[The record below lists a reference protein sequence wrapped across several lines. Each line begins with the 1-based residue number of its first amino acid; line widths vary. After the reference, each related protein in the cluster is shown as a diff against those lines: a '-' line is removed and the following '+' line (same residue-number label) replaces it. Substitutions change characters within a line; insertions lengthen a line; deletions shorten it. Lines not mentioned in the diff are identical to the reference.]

1 MKAFWAIVKRDLRG
15 YFLSPIFYAVAT
27 VFLILTG
34 LLFYTN
40 LIVYTQISFSSI
52 QDPYYSETLNL
63 ASDFIR
69 PLAANFAVIFLFF
82 IPAITMR
89 SLSEEKRA
97 GTLEL
102 MLTYPISDAQVILGK
117 FCAIMITMA
126 SLLILTLVCPVL
138 LMIWSTPEP
147 ALIASA
153 YLGFLLMVSVFAA
166 AGILASAVT
175 ENQIIA
181 ALVAFGLNL
190 VLWMAGW
197 LTSSDSGWIHESL
210 NHVSIIN
217 HFEPLIKGV
226 VSITD
231 LVYFL
236 TVTILFLFLTGQVL
250 ESKKWRG

>member
-1 MKAFWAIVKRDLRG
+1 MKAFWAIVNRDLRG

-27 VFLILTG
+27 VFLLLTG
-34 LLFYTN
+34 LLFYSN
-40 LIVYTQISFSSI
+40 LVVYTQISFSSM
-52 QDPYYSETLNL
+52 QNPYFSETLNL
-63 ASDFIR
+63 AADFIR

-89 SLSEEKRA
+89 SFSEEKRA

-102 MLTYPISDAQVILGK
+102 MLTYPVSDFQVILGK
-117 FCAIMITMA
+117 FAAVLITM
-126 SLLILTLVCPVL
+126 SFLLILTLIYPGL
-138 LMIWSTPEP
+138 LFAWSTPEP
-147 ALIASA
+147 ALIAST
-153 YLGFLLMVSVFAA
+153 YLGFLMMVSIFTA
-166 AGILASAVT
+166 AGILASSAT

-197 LTSSDSGWIHESL
+197 LSPQDGGLLHQILDHL
-210 NHVSIIN
+210 SIIN

-226 VSITD
+226 VALTD
-231 LVYFL
+231 LVYFFSM
-236 TVTILFLFLTGQVL
+236 TIFFLFLTGQVL